1 MLPDSESAAPNR
13 CCLRALWKTYCYLP
27 VCLAPWSSFLG
38 KWHKPLTTVQACSAI
53 WEADVFLRRS
63 NPAGYEMLT
72 PDIRTALWSLTTHP
86 FLPKGVSPRC
96 GSPAQILHY
105 SSSHAASFNTKR
117 DLGQSVPD
125 FFPFPPHPVRS
136 TRAATG
142 VVIASL
148 SRILQVMV
156 SVCFFPLL
164 TLVLVSWRPLS
175 ADSLFFLKGS
185 LFRAELYTGFHGL
198 HDNLC

>member
-1 MLPDSESAAPNR
+1 MLSDSESTAPNW
-13 CCLRALWKTYCYLP
+13 CCLSALWKTYCYLP

-72 PDIRTALWSLTTHP
+72 PDVRTALWPLTTHP
-86 FLPKGVSPRC
+86 FLPKGVSQDVVPQPR
-96 GSPAQILHY
+96 SFTT
-105 SSSHAASFNTKR
+105 SHHMQLALIQREIWDKECAWFS
-117 DLGQSVPD
+117 
-125 FFPFPPHPVRS
+125 PFPPHPVRS
-136 TRAATG
+136 SRAAAY
-142 VVIASL
+142 VVRASL

-156 SVCFFPLL
+156 SVSFFLLL

-185 LFRAELYTGFHGL
+185 LFRAELYTVFHGL
-198 HDNLC
+198 HDSLC